1 MRSTPEG
8 NEAMTATAQKPRLN
22 AFSKVILAATAA
34 VGLAA
39 VVCAAPTNVAAY
51 GRAPIKAPEASR
63 TLSAAPGL
71 VLTRAARGGQDEG
84 CYAVS
89 TADGAS
95 RSAMFCEH

>member
-1 MRSTPEG
+1 
-8 NEAMTATAQKPRLN
+8 MTATAEKPRLN
-22 AFSKVILAATAA
+22 ALSKAILAATAA

-39 VVCAAPTNVAAY
+39 VVSAAPTNVAAY
-51 GRAPIKAPEASR
+51 GRAPVKSVEASR

-71 VLTRAARGGQDEG
+71 ALTRAKSAQDEG

-89 TADGAS
+89 SADGAT